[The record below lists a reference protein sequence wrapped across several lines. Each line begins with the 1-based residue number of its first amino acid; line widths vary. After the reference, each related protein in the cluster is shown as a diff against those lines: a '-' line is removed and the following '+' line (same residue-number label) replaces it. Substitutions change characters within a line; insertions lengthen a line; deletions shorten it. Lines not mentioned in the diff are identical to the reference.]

1 MPIGL
6 FGDFYSHEL
15 SFSLINTNDYN
26 NIKNILEN
34 CNLKIKKILLKSFI
48 KGAHLSDINKNT
60 ETFFHI
66 QINDNSSKIFYF
78 ENNSLNLNKILN
90 LDKVLY

>member
-1 MPIGL
+1 MISIPTNC
-6 FGDFYSHEL
+6 H
-15 SFSLINTNDYN
+15 FSLINTNDYN

-66 QINDNSSKIFYF
+66 QINKNNSKIFYF
-78 ENNSLNLNKILN
+78 ENNSLKFEQNFKFGQIL
-90 LDKVLY
+90 Y